1 MQLPRMFILLSFARV
16 LMGMTV
22 PTRAADS
29 FSFTT
34 LDPHGATIASA
45 NGIND
50 AGQVV
55 GFFRRAG
62 AKDHAFLRT
71 ATGTFTTFDDPD
83 QGALRGSP
91 LGINDAGQIVGV
103 FMAGDREHGFV
114 MTR

>member
-1 MQLPRMFILLSFARV
+1 
-16 LMGMTV
+16 MGMTV